1 MCKVIVIS
9 EISPFIDYIPY
20 HNLVIWVDYNLLVS
34 KVYEVL
40 QNYDYYYNNIFTKE
54 NINLLNQ
61 LHLKNKITI
70 DNLFKNIDIN

>member
-20 HNLVIWVDYNLLVS
+20 NLVIWVDYNLLVS